1 MTFRQM
7 LATVLTPL
15 GAAVALLLM
24 VSALWTWGRAG
35 WIAAD
40 ATRPDVA
47 RWAVRSAAVAA
58 GATAQLLLLTFV
70 AGRIF
75 RPRGIQSGNFSAD
88 LARLTMGLV
97 AGVAIV
103 SAVALGLAGR

>member
-1 MTFRQM
+1 VTFRRVVGA
-7 LATVLTPL
+7 LVTPV
-15 GAAVALLLM
+15 GSAVALLLM
-24 VSALWTWGRAG
+24 VTALWAWGRAG

-58 GATAQLLLLTFV
+58 GAIAQLLLLTFI
-70 AGRIF
+70 AGRVY
-75 RPRGIQSGNFSAD
+75 RHRNFNSD
-88 LARLTMGLV
+88 VARLTMGLV
-97 AGVAIV
+97 AGIAIV

>member
-1 MTFRQM
+1 MTVRQTA
-7 LATVLTPL
+7 ATFITPL
-15 GAAVALLLM
+15 GAAVALMLM
-24 VSALWTWGRAG
+24 VAALWVWGRAG
-35 WIAAD
+35 WLAAD

-58 GATAQLLLLTFV
+58 GAVAQLLLLTFV

-75 RPRGIQSGNFSAD
+75 RHRSFNAD
-88 LARLTMGLV
+88 VARLTMGLV
-97 AGVAIV
+97 AGIAIV

>member
-1 MTFRQM
+1 MTLRQFVV
-7 LATVLTPL
+7 TIVTPL
-15 GAAVALLLM
+15 GAAVALMLM
-24 VSALWTWGRAG
+24 VTALWAWGRAG

-58 GATAQLLLLTFV
+58 GAIAQLLLLTFV

-75 RPRGIQSGNFSAD
+75 RHRRFMAD
-88 LARLTMGLV
+88 AARVCASVV
-97 AGVAIV
+97 ACVAIV

>member
-1 MTFRQM
+1 MTIKQ
-7 LATVLTPL
+7 AAAAVLTPF
-15 GAAVALLLM
+15 GAAVALGLM
-24 VSALWTWGRAG
+24 VAALWTWHRAG

-47 RWAVRSAAVAA
+47 RWAVRSFAVAA
-58 GATAQLLLLTFV
+58 GAFAQLLLLTFV

-75 RPRGIQSGNFSAD
+75 RHRSFTAD
-88 LARLTMGLV
+88 IARLAAGLV

>member
-1 MTFRQM
+1 MTLRKAIGA
-7 LATVLTPL
+7 LVTPI
-15 GAAVALLLM
+15 GSAVALLLM
-24 VSALWTWGRAG
+24 VAALWAWGRAG

-58 GATAQLLLLTFV
+58 GAIAQLLLLTFI
-70 AGRIF
+70 AGRMF
-75 RPRGIQSGNFSAD
+75 RRQNFTAD
-88 LARLTMGLV
+88 VARVTMGLV
-97 AGVAIV
+97 AGIAIV